1 MQAMCPVREKK
12 CSEKRIKPKAW
23 FSSFRNLKVSCEKKH
38 LFIIL
43 LLRLLDKIKGLR
55 NGYNIKT
62 SFFSQDITTVS
73 LPPHPQMGDNNQ
85 GHKRERVLEE
95 GTIMVCLLKKL
106 QFTTTE
112 I

>member
-12 CSEKRIKPKAW
+12 KRIKPKAW
-23 FSSFRNLKVSCEKKH
+23 FSSFRNLKDSCEKKH

-73 LPPHPQMGDNNQ
+73 LPPTP
-85 GHKRERVLEE
+85 KW
-95 GTIMVCLLKKL
+95 
-106 QFTTTE
+106 E
-112 I
+112 IIIKDTKEKGFWRKGPLWCVS